1 MRNNGVAVMDWKR
14 AMEKERAALGS
25 IVAMLCALAVLA
37 ERASGRSPAVRSLV
51 LWFLRQAEAV
61 ARDVVACGPDTPG
74 ASMPIA
80 PAGAGPADAMRL
92 AISLRA
98 LAGHLDSQARRL
110 SAACRRIGGDPDAV
124 PPSRMLAC
132 RMPASRMPALRDA
145 LAALSRLAAFVPGAP
160 HPAHDTS

>member
-1 MRNNGVAVMDWKR
+1 MLNNGVAAMDWKR
-14 AMEKERAALGS
+14 AVEEERAALGR

-61 ARDVVACGPDTPG
+61 AREFVAGGPDTPG
-74 ASMPIA
+74 ASIPIV
-80 PAGAGPADAMRL
+80 PAGAGPADAVRL

-98 LAGHLDSQARRL
+98 LAGLLDRQARRL
-110 SAACRRIGGDPDAV
+110 SAVCRRIGGDPAAV
-124 PPSRMLAC
+124 PASRMLAC
-132 RMPASRMPALRDA
+132 RMPALRDM
-145 LAALSRLAAFVPGAP
+145 LASLSRLAAFVPGAP